1 MDAKKPLISVI
12 VPVYNVEKYLPK
24 CLDSLL
30 AQTWQELEIIV
41 VDDGS
46 PDNSWDIMQEYARR
60 DSRVRPIRQKNGG
73 LSAARNAGVE
83 AARGEWIGFLDSDD
97 YVAPEMYERLYRAAA
112 EQGAQMAVC
121 SFTYVTPDGKPIPRT
136 SPITKNEVLSGIQMM
151 ERLAGPQN
159 WYYITAWNRLYQKKL
174 FDTVR
179 FPVGKLHEDEYT
191 AHLFYWQCERVAIVK
206 EAMYYYVQQDGSI
219 MHTESVR
226 KRVEGAAGML
236 ERADFALEHEVCSL
250 AFASCNGALGRIVFA
265 KGGSE
270 EERQALRQV
279 REQADRIIDRL
290 LRVPGYRTEKA
301 KVALFRLSPAL
312 YHLALK
318 IRGGAEE
325 SMDGCENFV
334 PDKKRL
340 TKRTKNAIFFL

>member
-1 MDAKKPLISVI
+1 MQKKPLISVI

-60 DSRVRPIRQKNGG
+60 DSRIRPIRQKNGG

-174 FDTVR
+174 FDAVR

-191 AHLFYWQCERVAIVK
+191 AHLFYWQCERVGHCKRGNVLLRPAGRQHHAHGACP
-206 EAMYYYVQQDGSI
+206 EAGGRRCGNAGAGRFCAGTRGVQS
-219 MHTESVR
+219 
-226 KRVEGAAGML
+226 RV
-236 ERADFALEHEVCSL
+236 
-250 AFASCNGALGRIVFA
+250 
-265 KGGSE
+265 
-270 EERQALRQV
+270 
-279 REQADRIIDRL
+279 RL
-290 LRVPGYRTEKA
+290 LQRRTGPHRFCKERHA
-301 KVALFRLSPAL
+301 
-312 YHLALK
+312 
-318 IRGGAEE
+318 
-325 SMDGCENFV
+325 
-334 PDKKRL
+334 
-340 TKRTKNAIFFL
+340 